1 MSQRGPRG
9 QIQPAIHF
17 SHKFCWQTAL
27 CTHICVAGSCFHTA
41 TVGLFS
47 HCNGGAALL
56 QQAPRL
62 FTLWPV
68 TGTACPALRSLQTN
82 HCPVA
87 KTSCPVS
94 QHRTGAALEATD
106 VDKSNTASVK
116 KQAPFHGRNSTKVR
130 RQMTKRGGKCI
141 SYPVGLASLAVGAPE
156 NPFRDC
162 QSYGETGR
170 RHKQAVHRKGSGK
183 RLLHI

>member
-1 MSQRGPRG
+1 M
-9 QIQPAIHF
+9 H
-17 SHKFCWQTAL
+17 SHMRCRQ
-27 CTHICVAGSCFHTA
+27 
-41 TVGLFS
+41 LFS
-47 HCNGGAALL
+47 HCNGGAVFTL
-56 QQAPRL
+56 QRWGCVTAAGTQII
-62 FTLWPV
+62 TLWPV